1 MAAPGN
7 AARGL
12 IAAGAVALAT
22 MWAPALAAADES
34 VDLALESGTRIT
46 ATLRWPPSADS
57 STEPLSVVILFGGL
71 EGTRQVLDVMPTSPG
86 TVLAS
91 FPYPYDPPRRLSWQ
105 NAKAGVDQFGRAVDD
120 TFAGIAELLTYLRA
134 HPRVDAQRITLVG
147 ASAGAPFAGISAQ
160 RLEVPGVILI
170 QGFGDLPRVLGHQAD
185 LAWRGDGWYQTF
197 ITQLLGRLLVAYLDL
212 PDPAE
217 AARRMTAEQ
226 RVLMITAVQDQRIP
240 AASTEALWT
249 GLTASRAQVS
259 RIDQPGDH
267 LRGLSDPRIPQI
279 LGIASDW
286 MRAQGLL

>member
-1 MAAPGN
+1 M
-7 AARGL
+7 
-12 IAAGAVALAT
+12 
-22 MWAPALAAADES
+22 
-34 VDLALESGTRIT
+34 
-46 ATLRWPPSADS
+46 
-57 STEPLSVVILFGGL
+57 
-71 EGTRQVLDVMPTSPG
+71 
-86 TVLAS
+86 
-91 FPYPYDPPRRLSWQ
+91 
-105 NAKAGVDQFGRAVDD
+105 
-120 TFAGIAELLTYLRA
+120 
-134 HPRVDAQRITLVG
+134 
-147 ASAGAPFAGISAQ
+147 
-160 RLEVPGVILI
+160 
-170 QGFGDLPRVLGHQAD
+170 
-185 LAWRGDGWYQTF
+185 
-197 ITQLLGRLLVAYLDL
+197 AYLDL